1 MIFVISLIRN
11 QVKETLQ
18 MYFAKLE
25 VGDPEFFLIR
35 LIHSKI
41 NS

>member
-1 MIFVISLIRN
+1 
-11 QVKETLQ
+11 

-41 NS
+41 HS